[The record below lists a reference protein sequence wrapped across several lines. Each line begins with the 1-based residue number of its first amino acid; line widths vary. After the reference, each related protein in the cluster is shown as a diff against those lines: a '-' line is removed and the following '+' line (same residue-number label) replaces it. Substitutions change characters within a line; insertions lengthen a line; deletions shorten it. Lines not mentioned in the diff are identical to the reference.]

1 MQTLS
6 LDMNQSLPS
15 SGLNPAV
22 IPCENEQPKDGS
34 VTSKSTM
41 ATCGSSTLLPGPAEW
56 IASQRASLVRI
67 FRQRE
72 LVRELQEQEAALS
85 LRYSEQLT
93 LFDLASCGSKTP
105 RESEPE
111 AGISLLGNLWRVD
124 TPGETESLGRLMLT
138 LPTKET
144 GGGASLPT
152 LTVCGNWNRKGASAN
167 SGDGIATALK
177 RLPTLTADADHG
189 GPNARDCKGR
199 FSLSGAIAHLPTLTA
214 SMATWADFM
223 QARFH
228 SSMRPDYKDAKK
240 MLPTLTVADG
250 TGGPGT
256 SPKRTGGLNLRTAIT
271 MLPTVCAT
279 GYKSPYSAEG
289 YEKQT
294 QQRSKPLRDT
304 LVHSTGHRLTSAFA
318 EWWMGWPLGWTA
330 TQSKIASKLQ
340 GTGKSR

>member
-1 MQTLS
+1 MQILS

-15 SGLNPAV
+15 SGLNSAV
-22 IPCENEQPKDGS
+22 IPCENELPKDGS
-34 VTSKSTM
+34 VTCTST
-41 ATCGSSTLLPGPAEW
+41 AETCGNSILLPGPAEW

-85 LRYSEQLT
+85 RRYSEQLT
-93 LFDLASCGSKTP
+93 LFDLASFGSKTP
-105 RESEPE
+105 HGSEPE
-111 AGISLLGNLWRVD
+111 AGIALLGNLWRVD
-124 TPGETESLGRLMLT
+124 TPGETESLGRLMSA
-138 LPTKET
+138 LPTKGT
-144 GGGASLPT
+144 GGGVLLPI
-152 LTVCGNWNRKGASAN
+152 LTVCGNWNRKGASLN

-177 RLPTLTADADHG
+177 RLPTILATDADDG
-189 GPNARDCKGR
+189 GPNARDSKGR

-228 SSMRPDYKDAKK
+228 SSKRPEYEDAKK

-250 TGGPGT
+250 
-256 SPKRTGGLNLRTAIT
+256 TGGLNLRTAIT

-279 GYKSPYSAEG
+279 DYKSPYSAEG